1 MLAALAALVL
11 AAAGGAWEFARF
23 GRDAPAAARHLEVEV
38 RARLS
43 ESARRLQETAARVAD
58 NASLIEAASLNR
70 DRVPELFA
78 ALPASADTALTVYVP
93 AGAGDFRVLAWS
105 DGPAEDLNVPAA
117 AQEAPALLVAEG
129 ALGLRLVAWHPVR
142 MGSERVGVVAA
153 EQILSTTGGRHPS
166 LAEYRLPTSFGA
178 VRVTRPGAPLAG
190 GADTDQVTILSDAG
204 TPLLDV
210 AFSPFTFD
218 AARAGFRRRVLLV
231 AALPLVGLLLALAA
245 RLLAGRTRR
254 RQAGATVLVLA
265 AGTGLTGLAAQ
276 AGAPVVTLI
285 TLAALTAVGLA
296 LTAAVV
302 TWWRQAGRRAAVPR
316 AQPRMF
322 AELLVGGL
330 FSAAI
335 LWLTY
340 WALARQVTLV
350 GSDLLASPVF
360 PPDATLISAHAGRLL
375 LALASV
381 WTVATLLGRLA
392 ERWRFSWR
400 RPLAAII
407 PVAVWVLPTALG
419 AVSNPWTPVPALA
432 VVAIASL
439 AALFAL
445 GAASLRAFY
454 RHSSQS
460 TRLLCLFAATAL
472 PALAWYPVVAFA
484 ADRTTEHLIESSY
497 APATMDLPQ
506 QLFADLTQA
515 TGDIDRLPDL
525 SVLLA
530 GTPPGDRGA
539 STDAAFLVW
548 SQTGLSRL
556 RLTSALEL
564 YGPGGQLTSRFALN
578 VPEYGI
584 DQSAAETRCSWDAYG
599 EVSTVGAEE
608 QPMLHAERSV
618 CDAAGNALGA
628 VVIHAMFDYR
638 ALPFISSINPY
649 DDLLRSGGQP
659 PAARPREIQTVVY
672 GWGRVPR
679 FTSGQTA
686 WPLAPALLSRI
697 EQSREPFWMS
707 QHTETGTFRVYFANN
722 RAGIYALGYPVLSLF
737 DHLSRLAE
745 TTAVAAVLFLLLAAA
760 TPLGALV
767 VEVRTSFY
775 RKLFLFFVFTA
786 VIPVLV
792 LAVTFS
798 AYMSG
803 KLRSDVE
810 TEAQNAATIARRVLE
825 DTIALQQ
832 LSTTD
837 DVLVWISQVI
847 NQDVNLYDGPR
858 LRATSQRDLF
868 DSGLVPERTP
878 AAAYRAI
885 ALDRLPSFV
894 AENRAGA
901 FSYLIAAA
909 PVPAL
914 GRQAVLSVPLALRQ
928 QEIEREITDLN
939 RGVLLG
945 AVCVILLAAFL
956 GASVAQRVSNP
967 VERLT
972 RATQQIA
979 AGRLDVRIVADTAD
993 ELGRLVNDFNSMA
1006 ATLRDQRAEL
1016 GRTHELKAW
1025 ADMSRQVA
1033 HDIKNPLT
1041 PIQLA
1046 AEHLQRVHE
1055 DQRRPLGLV
1064 FDQCISTVLHQV
1076 RLLRQIANEFSNF
1089 ATAPV
1094 PRLVRV
1100 PLARLLDEL
1109 VQPYRAGLA
1118 AHTRIEITVAPGTP
1132 EALADRTLLARAVTN
1147 LIENALQA
1155 MPSGGLLHLQASA
1168 DGPAHVRISCTDTG
1182 VGMSEEA
1189 VARAFEPH
1197 FSTKTSGSGLG
1208 LANARRNIEACGGSI
1223 MMESTPGRGTTLTVR
1238 LPLAG
1243 PHAGHETV

>member
-432 VVAIASL
+432 VVTIASL

-530 GTPPGDRGA
+530 GTLRAIGA
-539 STDAAFLVW
+539 PRPTP
-548 SQTGLSRL
+548 R
-556 RLTSALEL
+556 
-564 YGPGGQLTSRFALN
+564 
-578 VPEYGI
+578 
-584 DQSAAETRCSWDAYG
+584 SWCG
-599 EVSTVGAEE
+599 
-608 QPMLHAERSV
+608 
-618 CDAAGNALGA
+618 
-628 VVIHAMFDYR
+628 
-638 ALPFISSINPY
+638 
-649 DDLLRSGGQP
+649 
-659 PAARPREIQTVVY
+659 
-672 GWGRVPR
+672 
-679 FTSGQTA
+679 
-686 WPLAPALLSRI
+686 
-697 EQSREPFWMS
+697 
-707 QHTETGTFRVYFANN
+707 
-722 RAGIYALGYPVLSLF
+722 
-737 DHLSRLAE
+737 
-745 TTAVAAVLFLLLAAA
+745 
-760 TPLGALV
+760 
-767 VEVRTSFY
+767 
-775 RKLFLFFVFTA
+775 
-786 VIPVLV
+786 
-792 LAVTFS
+792 
-798 AYMSG
+798 
-803 KLRSDVE
+803 
-810 TEAQNAATIARRVLE
+810 ARR
-825 DTIALQQ
+825 AC
-832 LSTTD
+832 
-837 DVLVWISQVI
+837 
-847 NQDVNLYDGPR
+847 R
-858 LRATSQRDLF
+858 
-868 DSGLVPERTP
+868 
-878 AAAYRAI
+878 
-885 ALDRLPSFV
+885 
-894 AENRAGA
+894 
-901 FSYLIAAA
+901 
-909 PVPAL
+909 
-914 GRQAVLSVPLALRQ
+914 
-928 QEIEREITDLN
+928 
-939 RGVLLG
+939 
-945 AVCVILLAAFL
+945 
-956 GASVAQRVSNP
+956 
-967 VERLT
+967 
-972 RATQQIA
+972 
-979 AGRLDVRIVADTAD
+979 
-993 ELGRLVNDFNSMA
+993 
-1006 ATLRDQRAEL
+1006 
-1016 GRTHELKAW
+1016 
-1025 ADMSRQVA
+1025 
-1033 HDIKNPLT
+1033 
-1041 PIQLA
+1041 
-1046 AEHLQRVHE
+1046 
-1055 DQRRPLGLV
+1055 
-1064 FDQCISTVLHQV
+1064 
-1076 RLLRQIANEFSNF
+1076 
-1089 ATAPV
+1089 
-1094 PRLVRV
+1094 
-1100 PLARLLDEL
+1100 
-1109 VQPYRAGLA
+1109 
-1118 AHTRIEITVAPGTP
+1118 
-1132 EALADRTLLARAVTN
+1132 
-1147 LIENALQA
+1147 
-1155 MPSGGLLHLQASA
+1155 
-1168 DGPAHVRISCTDTG
+1168 
-1182 VGMSEEA
+1182 
-1189 VARAFEPH
+1189 
-1197 FSTKTSGSGLG
+1197 
-1208 LANARRNIEACGGSI
+1208 ACG
-1223 MMESTPGRGTTLTVR
+1223 
-1238 LPLAG
+1238 
-1243 PHAGHETV
+1243 